1 MTLISDSLDFQNR
14 FIGFEKQNKSGEENQ
29 AKVSLL
35 NSGDISIG
43 PAICF
48 GAPTSKGRRDIPL
61 IVES

>member
-14 FIGFEKQNKSGEENQ
+14 FIGFENKSGEENQ

-48 GAPTSKGRRDIPL
+48 GAPTAKGRRDIPL